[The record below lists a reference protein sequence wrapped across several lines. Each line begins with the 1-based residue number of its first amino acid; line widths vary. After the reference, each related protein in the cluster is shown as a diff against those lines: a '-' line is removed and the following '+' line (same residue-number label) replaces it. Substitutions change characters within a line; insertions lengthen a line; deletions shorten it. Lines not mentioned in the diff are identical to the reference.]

1 MLTGGRDHAYLLLVM
16 SGLSRQKSVTCQ
28 PSDAIRYDAIRCDAI
43 PPRLS
48 TRHDS
53 VRHELIQDE
62 AKRQMSRSKV
72 GALQFETS
80 ESRGNDS
87 L

>member
-28 PSDAIRYDAIRCDAI
+28 PSDAIRYDAI

-53 VRHELIQDE
+53 VRHELISDE
-62 AKRQMSRSKV
+62 AKQQIHCQDLKSAHCS
-72 GALQFETS
+72 
-80 ESRGNDS
+80 SRGEDRGVTTAYET
-87 L
+87 